1 MAQSLAVKYRPSKW
15 EDVIGQESV
24 VKILTKQIET
34 GAIKNAYLFT
44 GITGAGKTTASRLL
58 ATEINKAPDSYI
70 EIDAA
75 SNNSAE
81 KMRAIVKSAQERS
94 IDYKYKIFII
104 DEVHALSNQ
113 AWQVMLKCLE
123 EPPEFTIF
131 ILCTTDAQKIPT
143 TILNRVQRFN
153 ISRISEDNIFKRLQ
167 YICEQENLVHFEDTI
182 SYISKTSD
190 GSMRT
195 AISLLEK
202 CAALST
208 DLDINITL
216 SILGAAP
223 FSLLIKLTNALID
236 SQIHTIFTCM
246 SDIDSSY
253 PDLKIF
259 LDRYIDF
266 ILDILKYYIFK
277 TLSVTSIPSNLEK
290 EIKNLLAI
298 ENAQKYFQYVLDKL
312 LSLKQIIKN
321 DSNIQSSI
329 EIVFLQI
336 ARGK

>member
-1 MAQSLAVKYRPSKW
+1 MAQSLAVKYRPKKW
-15 EDVIGQESV
+15 EEVIGQSSV

-34 GAIKNAYLFT
+34 GMIKNAYLFT

-75 SNNSAE
+75 SNSSAE
-81 KMRAIVKSAQERS
+81 KMRSIIKSAQERS

-131 ILCTTDAQKIPT
+131 ILCTTDAQKIPS

-153 ISRISEDNIFKRLQ
+153 ISRISEENICYRLDQICKLENFK
-167 YICEQENLVHFEDTI
+167 NFEDTI
-182 SYISKTSD
+182 NYISKISD

-195 AISLLEK
+195 AISMLEK
-202 CAALST
+202 CAAFSL
-208 DLDINITL
+208 DLDISNTL
-216 SILGAAP
+216 PILGAAP
-223 FSLLIKLTNALID
+223 FSLLIKITNAFIDGRIDIIID
-236 SQIHTIFTCM
+236 SM
-246 SDIDSSY
+246 KDIDNSY
-253 PDLKIF
+253 PDMKIF

-266 ILDILKYYIFK
+266 ILDVLKYHIFK
-277 TLSVTSIPSNLEK
+277 KLTVTSIPSSLESD
-290 EIKNLLAI
+290 IKNILAI
-298 ENAQKYFQYVLDKL
+298 ENAQKYFQYILDKL
-312 LSLKQIIKN
+312 LSLKQLIKN
-321 DSNIQSSI
+321 DTNIQSTI